1 MTGSRDS
8 KEDELGL
15 DECPCGEGAARPGSS
30 RLTCSSLPLKEL
42 GKDVEFELQ
51 LLQGLSG
58 LRLGQ

>member
-1 MTGSRDS
+1 MSVRVGRGLQG
-8 KEDELGL
+8 LGPPVL
-15 DECPCGEGAARPGSS
+15 RALPY
-30 RLTCSSLPLKEL
+30 PLKEL

>member
-1 MTGSRDS
+1 MWGGGC
-8 KEDELGL
+8 KAWVL
-15 DECPCGEGAARPGSS
+15 PC
-30 RLTCSSLPLKEL
+30 LTCSSLPLKEL